1 MKEKAGAVLMCLLFG
16 LPFGAVGVFAFWMAG
31 TMVYDG
37 WRARDWVL
45 VKAEVQEGN
54 YYRYRFGGR
63 EFRNNRLGT
72 ERIEG
77 SSDVDDFDE
86 RVAQRFAR
94 AREENKPMTVFV
106 NPENPSESM
115 VDREIRWTLFLVMFP
130 FAFGFGGVGV
140 GALWVAGKVLFDSQK
155 KGASPARRIA
165 DDSTKGPAFLW
176 IFAFFW
182 NVISF
187 PIALAVV
194 PQAIADGEWAGL
206 LVLLFPLVGLLVLWG
221 AVGASIAHFRRK
233 GRRKRSRAPEE
244 LPAAAAPAASG
255 DFTAYAERRP
265 IAAAVKADEGERKFE
280 SLEKVFAGHV
290 DFSRLSPEQRAALSK
305 ITPGQKAAIE
315 KVVRFA
321 PRLRKLVIG
330 LVLFIIA
337 MQAIPFVFAM
347 LTS

>member
-63 EFRNNRLGT
+63 EFRNNRLGA

-77 SSDVDDFDE
+77 TSDVDDFDE

-94 AREENKPMTVFV
+94 AREENKPMTVYV
-106 NPENPSESM
+106 NPDNPAESM

-130 FAFGFGGVGV
+130 FAFGFGGVGL
-140 GALWVAGKVLFDSQK
+140 GALFVIYKILADSEK
-155 KGASPARRIA
+155 KGAKAAERIA
-165 DDSTKGPAFLW
+165 NDSTKGPAFLW

-187 PIALAVV
+187 PIALVVV

-206 LVLLFPLVGLLVLWG
+206 LVLLFPLVGVLVLWG
-221 AVGASIAHFRRK
+221 AVGATMAHFRRK
-233 GRRKRSRAPEE
+233 GRRKSRTP
-244 LPAAAAPAASG
+244 AAAPAAATPATSG
-255 DFTAYAERRP
+255 DFTSYAEKRP
-265 IAAAVKADEGERKFE
+265 MASLKPSAAEAKFD

-290 DFSRLSPEQRAALSK
+290 DFSRLSPEQRAMLAK
-305 ITPGQKAAIE
+305 VTPEQRAAIE

-321 PRLRKLVIG
+321 PRLKKLVFG
-330 LVLFIIA
+330 LVLFIVA
-337 MQAIPFVFAM
+337 MQVIPFVFAM
-347 LTS
+347 LAG